1 MSLTNDDI
9 SSEYASIVLN
19 FEIIDFFNS
28 LLLELNNYIKMFK
41 DRALSMNN
49 YIPERTHDWSE
60 PLDCI
65 WKKVYNIG
73 EKIEAFLL
81 YYKNSNTKDVI
92 YKYMVKK
99 INIANEEFQTCITS
113 LKN

>member
-1 MSLTNDDI
+1 L
-9 SSEYASIVLN
+9 
-19 FEIIDFFNS
+19 IIKKYQVFCNG
-28 LLLELNNYIKMFK
+28 
-41 DRALSMNN
+41 
-49 YIPERTHDWSE
+49 E

-65 WKKVYNIG
+65 WEKVYNIG